1 MVLITK
7 YNFEKKTQKVRH
19 GKNTKKKG
27 YRNFYELNFHFAF
40 KIIKKEQKKIITRKI
55 LDFRKIQEY
64 LQANFFFMLGSG
76 FLQCIQYSAANFRY
90 KTNNSQNKP

>member
-27 YRNFYELNFHFAF
+27 LPKFLGTEFPLCFQNNKERT
-40 KIIKKEQKKIITRKI
+40 KKNYYSENTR
-55 LDFRKIQEY
+55 F
-64 LQANFFFMLGSG
+64 
-76 FLQCIQYSAANFRY
+76 
-90 KTNNSQNKP
+90 